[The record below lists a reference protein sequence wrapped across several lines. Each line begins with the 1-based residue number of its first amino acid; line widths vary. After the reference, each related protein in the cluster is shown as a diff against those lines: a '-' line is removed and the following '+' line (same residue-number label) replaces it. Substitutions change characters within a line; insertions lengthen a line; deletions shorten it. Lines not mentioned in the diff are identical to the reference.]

1 MVSLHSLVTP
11 PSTLI
16 RCSLCLETLP
26 SPTLTTRQT
35 PKLTLGMTLS
45 ALLSEYPLALLLQ
58 GRDTGY
64 FLGLES
70 LPSPFPR
77 ANHALLCA
85 SDGKPNCFQPKTGN
99 VGAREKKSKC
109 V

>member
-1 MVSLHSLVTP
+1 
-11 PSTLI
+11 
-16 RCSLCLETLP
+16 
-26 SPTLTTRQT
+26 
-35 PKLTLGMTLS
+35 MTLS

-109 V
+109 VYFQVWLDPGVPTLSSSVLISLRQVFLL